1 MTDLDN
7 KILALIMI
15 GGQSRRMGGG
25 IKSFIEFNHKN
36 LFDRILERTKPQIKR
51 IIINCNSE
59 EKKLIKYG
67 IPIIK
72 DLKKGYLGPLAGIHS
87 AMNWI
92 KNHEPDTEW
101 LITLPGDT
109 PFIPKDLIS
118 RFKKKLSSK
127 SKIILAKSNKKIHP
141 VIGAWHISLFNS
153 LDSHLDIGVRKIMY
167 WANMH
172 PIDYINFPIEN
183 YEPFFNINTKED
195 LDEAVIIEKK
205 IIEKFE

>member
-1 MTDLDN
+1 MTDLNN

-25 IKSFIEFNHKN
+25 VKSFIEFNNKN
-36 LFDRILERTKPQIKR
+36 LFDRILERAKPQIKK
-51 IIINCNSE
+51 IIINCNNE
-59 EKKLIKYG
+59 EKKLFKYN

-92 KNHEPDTEW
+92 KNHEPHIEW
-101 LITLPGDT
+101 VITLPGDT

-118 RFKKKLSSK
+118 SFKKKLSSR

-141 VIGAWHISLFNS
+141 VIGAWHVSLLNN
-153 LDSHLDIGVRKIMY
+153 LDSQLDMGVRKIMS

-172 PIDYINFPIEN
+172 PIDYINFSIEN
-183 YEPFFNINTKED
+183 YDPFFNINTKED
-195 LDEAVIIEKK
+195 IDEAIIIEKK